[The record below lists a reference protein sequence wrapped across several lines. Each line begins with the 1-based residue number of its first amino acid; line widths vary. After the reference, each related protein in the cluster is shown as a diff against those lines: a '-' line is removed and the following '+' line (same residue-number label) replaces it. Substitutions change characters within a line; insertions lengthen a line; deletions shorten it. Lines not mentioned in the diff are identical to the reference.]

1 MNKADIARQF
11 FLDGANCAQS
21 VAAAFA
27 PEVGMS
33 ERELFKLA
41 SGFGGGFGR
50 RREICG
56 AVSGMVLIVNMLCG
70 NENISDKKAKDDHYA
85 LIQKLLREF
94 EERTGSI
101 ICRTLLELDKDAATP
116 HVSEVRTTEY
126 YQKRPCVELVALA
139 AEILENFIR

>member
-11 FLDGANCAQS
+11 FLEGANCAQA

-33 ERELFKLA
+33 ESELFKLA

-50 RREICG
+50 RREVCG
-56 AVSGMVLIVNMLCG
+56 AVSGMVLIVNMLYG

-94 EERTGSI
+94 EDRTGSI
-101 ICRTLLELDKDAATP
+101 ICRTLLELEDTAATP
-116 HVSEVRTTEY
+116 HVSEARTAEY
-126 YQKRPCVELVALA
+126 YQKRPCAELVALA